1 MKLIK
6 IDPLKLQA
14 LQTFI
19 DALLEILRVTLR
31 HPLSGSGSYL
41 TALCRDDES
50 FRVWIKRLGN
60 EQFIRF
66 RSVSVRRVDQIHSEL
81 HSAPQNFE
89 GILAVRRPT
98 PDHLSCQTH

>member
-14 LQTFI
+14 LQTLI

-50 FRVWIKRLGN
+50 FRIWIKRLCDQ
-60 EQFIRF
+60 QFISF
-66 RSVSVRRVDQIHSEL
+66 GSVRIGRVDQVYAKVDRAL
-81 HSAPQNFE
+81 QNFARVLPV
-89 GILAVRRPT
+89 GRPT
-98 PDHLSCQTH
+98 PDHLAR

>member
-1 MKLIK
+1 MKLMH

-14 LQTFI
+14 LQTFV

-50 FRVWIKRLGN
+50 FRIWIKRLGN
-60 EQFIRF
+60 EQFISF
-66 RSVSVRRVDQIHSEL
+66 RSVGVRRVDQIHSKL
-81 HSAPQNFE
+81 DRTSQNFD
-89 GILAVRRPT
+89 GILALRRPT
-98 PDHLSCQTH
+98 PDPLSR

>member
-14 LQTFI
+14 LQTLI

-50 FRVWIKRLGN
+50 FRIRIEGFCD
-60 EQFIRF
+60 EQFISF
-66 RSVSVRRVDQIHSEL
+66 GSVSIGCVDQIHAEIDR
-81 HSAPQNFE
+81 APQNFE
-89 GILAVRRPT
+89 RVLTVRRPT
-98 PDHLSCQTH
+98 PDPLS